1 MISKLQRAMRLRPYF
16 YHVFFI
22 LSMTALITSCGG
34 SEKQGQSTTPETTPS
49 TAKGSDIP
57 HDIKDRLKSNT
68 CLACHKVDER
78 LVGPS
83 FRDIAARKYSN
94 QEMVRLM
101 QYPEPENWPG
111 YSPMISMSSVPE
123 NDLLAIAAWINEI
136 PLE

>member
-1 MISKLQRAMRLRPYF
+1 MITKLLRAMKLRPNF

-22 LSMTALITSCGG
+22 LSLTALITSCGG
-34 SEKQGQSTTPETTPS
+34 SETQEQSTSRTTS
-49 TAKGSDIP
+49 AAKGSDI
-57 HDIKDRLKSNT
+57 KELLKSNA

-78 LVGPS
+78 LIGPS

-111 YSPMISMSSVPE
+111 YPAMISMSSVAE
-123 NDLLAIAAWINEI
+123 NDLLAIAEWINEI

>member
-1 MISKLQRAMRLRPYF
+1 MITKLLRAMKLRPNF

-22 LSMTALITSCGG
+22 LSLTALITSCGG
-34 SEKQGQSTTPETTPS
+34 SEKQGQSTTRTTS
-49 TAKGSDIP
+49 AAKGSDIP
-57 HDIKDRLKSNT
+57 HDINERLKSNT

-123 NDLLAIAAWINEI
+123 NDLLAIAEWINEI